1 MMNLTAIRASTDALV
16 AGYEW
21 VKPITLADN
30 DVLTRETKRALLANN
45 ETWSEIC
52 K

>member
-1 MMNLTAIRASTDALV
+1 MMMNLTAVCASTDALV

-30 DVLTRETKRALLANN
+30 DVLTRETKPALLRYS
-45 ETWSEIC
+45 ET
-52 K
+52 